1 MLIDIMLPSGNTEK
15 NALNRLGVDNDVAFA
30 TSAFLGRVFH
40 GVCFGE
46 LGSGA
51 RIDIC
56 RQVLQCASCQRY
68 RSESKTDHVAIG
80 WPLVFAS
87 LLPDA
92 NRVRPNPRA
101 SVSRDA
107 G

>member
-15 NALNRLGVDNDVAFA
+15 NALNRIGVDNDVAFA

-56 RQVLQCASCQRY
+56 RQAVSVHHGVLVLSSRAV
-68 RSESKTDHVAIG
+68 HGAI
-80 WPLVFAS
+80 LVRDV
-87 LLPDA
+87 LLALSHPG
-92 NRVRPNPRA
+92 PR
-101 SVSRDA
+101 RFMT
-107 G
+107 GNFYLEFE